1 VFLKNKYM
9 LGDDF
14 SMLDVAIAPL
24 LWRLDY
30 YGIDLSQERRAAAQ
44 VRRAHLLAP
53 GLHRGADAVRKG
65 DAQVSAQARR

>member
-1 VFLKNKYM
+1 M

-30 YGIDLSQERRAAAQ
+30 YGIDLSKN
-44 VRRAHLLAP
+44 
-53 GLHRGADAVRKG
+53 AVRPLFSY
-65 DAQVSAQARR
+65 ANHQPTCA

>member
-1 VFLKNKYM
+1 M

-30 YGIDLSQERRAAAQ
+30 YGIDCRRT
-44 VRRAHLLAP
+44 RR
-53 GLHRGADAVRKG
+53 RC
-65 DAQVSAQARR
+65 

>member
-1 VFLKNKYM
+1 M

-30 YGIDLSQERRAAAQ
+30 YGIDMSKNAAAAAE

-53 GLHRGADAVRKG
+53 GLHRGADARPKRSCAS
-65 DAQVSAQARR
+65 DAE